1 MGKFAGFLKR
11 AKRLAGIGA
20 GILGT
25 VNNLYKSVMTP
36 VTSLVDLLPGG
47 KVINTVLKAGSNK
60 VDKWQENTKDWITKN
75 DRATFNSMNK
85 TAKQIGGFINKL
97 VPWDTVGNFVAD
109 KVNSTDGNNSST
121 LGNVSSTIGNV
132 ASSIFGEPLN

>member
-1 MGKFAGFLKR
+1 MGKFAGALKR

-36 VTSLVDLLPGG
+36 VTGLVDLLPGG
-47 KVINTVLKAGSNK
+47 KVINTVLQAGSKK

-85 TAKQIGGFINKL
+85 TAKQIGGFINNL
-97 VPWDTVGNFVAD
+97 IPWDTVGNFVAD
-109 KVNSTDGNNSST
+109 KVNSTDGNNST
-121 LGNVSSTIGNV
+121 LGNVASFIGNN

>member
-1 MGKFAGFLKR
+1 MGKFAGALKR

-60 VDKWQENTKDWITKN
+60 VDKWQENTKDWITNN
-75 DRATFNSMNK
+75 DRKTFNSMNK
-85 TAKQIGGFINKL
+85 TANQIGSFLNDV
-97 VPWDTVGNFVAD
+97 VPWNSVGNIVAD
-109 KVNSTDGNNSST
+109 KT
-121 LGNVSSTIGNV
+121 
-132 ASSIFGEPLN
+132 SSIFGDPVN